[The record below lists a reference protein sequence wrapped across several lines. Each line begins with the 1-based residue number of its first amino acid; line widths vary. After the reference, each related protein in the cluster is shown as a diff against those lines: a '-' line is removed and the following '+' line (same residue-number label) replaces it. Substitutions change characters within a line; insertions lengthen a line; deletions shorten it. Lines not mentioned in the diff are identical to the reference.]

1 MAGGRNQPY
10 QRQDDSDEEAEMSDS
25 EVSSANLLMLMEC
38 ISYGNSESLLKK

>member
-25 EVSSANLLMLMEC
+25 EVSPANLLMLLEV
-38 ISYGNSESLLKK
+38 SLYFIW